1 MSNEQLREAL
11 AAETTEGAVGAM
23 SLEVRPAPLTTRNID
38 PTVLVAVTNGVSAA
52 LGVVITG
59 LFQLAQ
65 SRRAAAPQGAPAA
78 PGTIVVVNHDGSR
91 LELPVG
97 TPQAEVDRAVE
108 QAAKLGVAH
117 IYVSGR

>member
-1 MSNEQLREAL
+1 MSTEQLREAL
-11 AAETTEGAVGAM
+11 AADPAARAAGDL
-23 SLEVRPAPLTTRNID
+23 SYEVRPAPLATRNID
-38 PTVLVAVTNGVSAA
+38 PTVLVAITNAASAV

-65 SRRAAAPQGAPAA
+65 SRRAAAQQKAPAA
-78 PGTIVVVNHDGSR
+78 PPTIVVVNLDGSR

-97 TPQAEVDRAVE
+97 TPQAEVDKAVE